1 MKKIIAIAIIATVAA
16 FAAACANTGN
26 TNTNTANAT
35 SNQNAANAN
44 SANSSSMH
52 GGEGDDRRMN
62 MTNGNHSQMGDQHRN
77 DGMRM
82 GNQQMRRGMPGDANP
97 NTNNNRDSNRK

>member
-16 FAAACANTGN
+16 FAAACANTA
-26 TNTNTANAT
+26 TNTNTAANAT
-35 SNQNAANAN
+35 TNGNAAYAN
-44 SANSSSMH
+44 SANSGSMH

-62 MTNGNHSQMGDQHRN
+62 MTNGNHSQMGDQQRN

-82 GNQQMRRGMPGDANP
+82 GNQQMRR
-97 NTNNNRDSNRK
+97 